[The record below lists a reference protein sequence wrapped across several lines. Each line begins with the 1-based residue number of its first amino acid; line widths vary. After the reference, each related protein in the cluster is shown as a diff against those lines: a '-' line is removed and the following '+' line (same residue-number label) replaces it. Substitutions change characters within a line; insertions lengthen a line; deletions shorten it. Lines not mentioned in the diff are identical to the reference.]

1 MTVIS
6 KQRLAL
12 GKAALDQNQSPVTL
26 QRLNQEQ
33 FQKFRSFIY
42 DQCGIRIES
51 NKLTLLSNRI
61 RRRLVAGDFV
71 DFDDYYRF
79 LTSPRGSGELNG
91 FLDAITTNETFFF
104 RTEKQFDW
112 LKDEWLTEQIALQRQ
127 GKRAPEL
134 RIWSAGC
141 ATGAEAY
148 TIGICLAEN
157 LYRLNDWSLQI
168 LATDISEEAL
178 ASAREGVYKERL
190 IDAVSARQRKRFFTP
205 QQGKDQWKLRSTLK
219 EWVKF
224 QQHNLLHRMNAR
236 PFDLIF
242 IRNVLIYFD
251 EQSKQKVIQNLI
263 RSLADGGYLVIG
275 PSEGVY
281 GMLQSLERVT
291 PLIYRKAGRARAT
304 LDVNAP
310 EDGAS

>member
-61 RRRLVAGDFV
+61 RRRLVVGDFV

-79 LTSPRGSGELNG
+79 LISARGSTELNG

-112 LKDEWLTEQIALQRQ
+112 MKDQWLTEQIALQRQ

-148 TIGICLAEN
+148 TMGICLAEN
-157 LYRLNDWSLQI
+157 HYRLNDWSLQI

-178 ASAREGVYKERL
+178 TTARDGVYKERT
-190 IDAVSARQRKRFFTP
+190 IDAVNDRQRKRFFTKVP
-205 QQGKDQWKLRSTLK
+205 SSDQWKVRSTLRESVQFK
-219 EWVKF
+219 
-224 QQHNLLHRMNAR
+224 QHNLLHRLDAR

-263 RSLADGGYLVIG
+263 RSLADDGYLVIG

-281 GMLQSLERVT
+281 GMLQSLQRVT
-291 PLIYRKAGRARAT
+291 PLIYRKSAKT
-304 LDVNAP
+304 PSTPDVKLRKG
-310 EDGAS
+310 GAS